1 MPLCELIIEDIT
13 IKSSTLKERM
23 KSAGK
28 PEVLCGLQ
36 IKEHKVEEIYYIE
49 LLKSSTCTRSGKGL
63 NLRSRG
69 YIWNF

>member
-23 KSAGK
+23 KSTGK

-36 IKEHKVEEIYYIE
+36 IKEHKVVVI
-49 LLKSSTCTRSGKGL
+49 
-63 NLRSRG
+63 
-69 YIWNF
+69 